1 MSEAST
7 ASGCAA
13 ARSLLFVPGN
23 RPKLFDKAISS
34 GADAV
39 VFDLEDSVP
48 LAEKAGARD
57 SIGEAWPRLAGTG
70 VPLLIR
76 MNAERSE
83 AGAADLAF
91 IANLPSVAAVMLPK
105 AESANAVEHIN
116 SRVRA
121 AGVLPIIETAAGLA
135 ALSAI
140 AAARGVVRLAVG
152 HIDFMADTGLQCDE
166 LESELIPLRFAV
178 AMATR
183 NAALASAI
191 DGVTAQI
198 GDEERLR
205 TDTQRALR
213 FGFGGKLCIH
223 PEQIRIV
230 HEVLAPS
237 AEEVEWARRV
247 IAADAA
253 SGGAA
258 VKLDGRM
265 IDLPVVLQ
273 ARRTLARADR
283 RP

>member
-48 LAEKAGARD
+48 LVEKAGARD
-57 SIGEAWPRLAGTG
+57 SIGEAWPRLAAAG

-83 AGAADLAF
+83 AEAADLAF
-91 IANLPSVAAVMLPK
+91 IASLPSVAAVMLPK
-105 AESANAVEHIN
+105 AESAAAVEHIN
-116 SRVRA
+116 SRIRA
-121 AGVLPIIETAAGLA
+121 AAVLPIIESAAGLA

-140 AAARGVVRLAVG
+140 ASARGVVRLAIG

-191 DGVTAQI
+191 DGVTVQI
-198 GDEERLR
+198 GDEVRLR
-205 TDTQRALR
+205 ADTLRALR

-223 PEQIRIV
+223 PGQIPIV
-230 HEVLAPS
+230 HDVIAPS
-237 AEEVEWARRV
+237 ADEVEWARRV
-247 IAADAA
+247 IAADAS

-258 VKLDGRM
+258 IKLDGRM

-283 RP
+283 AP